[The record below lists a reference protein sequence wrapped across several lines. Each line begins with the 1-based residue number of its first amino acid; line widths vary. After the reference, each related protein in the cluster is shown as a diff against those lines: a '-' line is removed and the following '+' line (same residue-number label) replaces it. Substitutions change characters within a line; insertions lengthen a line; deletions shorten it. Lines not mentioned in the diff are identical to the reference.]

1 MGTRSI
7 ATHRCF
13 GEYLRECNRRKER
26 LYISE
31 SDYRPPGLY
40 RTISKAERIGAV
52 PRARLSTIRRSRS
65 KRIDVRGKTV
75 IRIRV
80 PGYDRKDGPARD
92 REPRG
97 APRGAPGAAPAGRG
111 PGAER
116 DAGPPHAHGS
126 RPGPL
131 TRTASV
137 PGRARRRREQEARPG
152 AGARA
157 RKKILTFMVKFTQ
170 RGRGGPA
177 DGTRRLPR
185 AVAPLPARRAGAPPP
200 AALSLE
206 SGYEDRV
213 QIQI

>member
-1 MGTRSI
+1 MGTRSK

-13 GEYLRECNRRKER
+13 GEYLRECNRKDR

-31 SDYRPPGLY
+31 SDYRPPISFGLY
-40 RTISKAERIGAV
+40 RTISFIESRKGSVPCASIDYPAIDRNGSTCAVKPYKYPGSPAMIER
-52 PRARLSTIRRSRS
+52 
-65 KRIDVRGKTV
+65 
-75 IRIRV
+75 
-80 PGYDRKDGPARD
+80 DGPARD

-97 APRGAPGAAPAGRG
+97 APAAPAGRG

-116 DAGPPHAHGS
+116 DRRTAPRTRFAPRTVH
-126 RPGPL
+126 R
-131 TRTASV
+131 RTASV